1 MKAVGFNQNHSVDH
15 PHALQDVELP
25 VPDLRDHDLLVEVQ
39 AVSVNPVDTK
49 IRAKGDIPAGQP
61 RIVGWDAAG
70 IVRAAGPLVTRFKPG
85 DHVWYAGDI
94 TRPGCNSEL
103 HAVDERIVGPMPTTL
118 DFAEAASLMGASI
131 SRAWHPARD
140 SCCWPKRQRPLRAT
154 DRSGIT
160 PRRQV
165 RAYRRSS
172 GLRHWSVQRKI
183 DFDPLGADVHPG
195 DLHDSHDHA
204 TACAIAARG

>member
-49 IRAKGDIPAGQP
+49 IRAKGDIPEGQP

-70 IVRAAGPLVTRFKPG
+70 IVRAAGPLVARFKRG

-118 DFAEAASLMGASI
+118 DFAEAASLPLTTITAWELLFDRLQLHTADPVEHNVLLVIGAAGGVGSI
-131 SRAWHPARD
+131 LTQLARRLTGATVIGTASRACIR
-140 SCCWPKRQRPLRAT
+140 
-154 DRSGIT
+154 
-160 PRRQV
+160 
-165 RAYRRSS
+165 
-172 GLRHWSVQRKI
+172 
-183 DFDPLGADVHPG
+183 
-195 DLHDSHDHA
+195 
-204 TACAIAARG
+204 